1 MFKSLTAKIKMTA
14 ASQSSVIHRASAGPG
29 TNMGVG
35 VGTGLPLTYPL
46 SPSESAESVL
56 FPVKGGEQASV
67 ESTLLEKIAL
77 LDPAYDECSP
87 FYVCDVGE
95 VRRQLRLWR
104 SLLPF
109 VQPYYA
115 VKCNP
120 SRGFLGAL
128 AQLGVGFDCASQN
141 EIRAV
146 FEAHEAL
153 GASVDTK
160 RLIYANPIKPISH
173 LRFAHSHNVGLTTVD
188 SLEEVEK
195 IARYAAG
202 MDVLVRITTD
212 DSSAQCPLSVKFGAD
227 VPYSTKIVDRC
238 VELGVHVR
246 GVAFHAGSGFED
258 ASTLSK
264 AVQDART
271 VWDYANGRQFAR
283 CDMLDVGGGFS
294 KDGFVEPARVL
305 GGEIGRLFSDELASG
320 EMSVISELGRFLSA
334 SCFTLATNVIGT
346 RREASADGASAA
358 KDDKI
363 RVYLNDGL
371 YGNLNCILYDHQEVE
386 PVVITSA
393 GRFVYGEDTP
403 VSTESGTRQYSI
415 WGPTCDGLD
424 CIKKRCLLSHDVH
437 CGDWV
442 GFRNA
447 GAYTSAAATSFNG
460 FANEFECVFIDT
472 EI

>member
-1 MFKSLTAKIKMTA
+1 MFKSLAAKIKMTA
-14 ASQSSVIHRASAGPG
+14 ASQSTVIHRASAGPG
-29 TNMGVG
+29 TNMGM
-35 VGTGLPLTYPL
+35 GLPLTYPL
-46 SPSESAESVL
+46 TPSESAESV
-56 FPVKGGEQASV
+56 FIPGETVKVGEQASSV
-67 ESTLLEKIAL
+67 ESMLLRKIAQ
-77 LDPAYDECSP
+77 LDPEYDECSP
-87 FYVCDVGE
+87 FYICDVGE
-95 VRRQLRLWR
+95 ARRQLSLWR

-109 VQPYYA
+109 IQPYYA

-120 SRGFLGAL
+120 SQGFLSAL
-128 AQLGVGFDCASQN
+128 AQLGIGFDCASQN

-153 GASVDTK
+153 GTSVDTK

-227 VPYSTKIVDRC
+227 VPYSTRIVDRC

-264 AVQDART
+264 AVRDART
-271 VWDYANGRQFAR
+271 VWDYTNGLQFAS

-294 KDGFVEPARVL
+294 KDGFVELARVL
-305 GGEIGRLFSDELASG
+305 GGEIRTHFSEELASG
-320 EMSVISELGRFLSA
+320 GINVISELGRFLSA

-346 RREASADGASAA
+346 RREVSTSGTEGG
-358 KDDKI
+358 DKV

-371 YGNLNCILYDHQEVE
+371 YGNLNCILYDHQDVE
-386 PVVITSA
+386 PLVITSA
-393 GRFVYGEDTP
+393 GRFVYGEQASEYD
-403 VSTESGTRQYSI
+403 SAENSTRQYSI